1 MSDVILLSGGIES
14 TTLMYIHSRQNQLHP
29 VFIDYGQR
37 AGKAEYRA
45 AAESCKHLGIKLKK
59 IDMAQAGHDFRADQT
74 KKMHV
79 PLPHRNLIALS
90 LGLSYATQIH
100 AERVLLA
107 LNKEDTL
114 AYPSASLTFIDQF
127 QALASTLG
135 ETTIAAPLAGFTKAQ
150 IIQQGLHRGVNYA
163 HTYSCLLGYTLHCG
177 HCPQCLHR
185 RAAFKAANTEEPV
198 GFYRA

>member
-14 TTLMYIHSRQNQLHP
+14 TTLLHMQYQQNELHS

-37 AGKAEYRA
+37 ANTAEYRA
-45 AAESCKHLGIKLKK
+45 ASESCKRLGLKLKK
-59 IDMAQAGHDFRADQT
+59 IDMAQTGHDFRAEQS

-107 LNKEDTL
+107 LNKEDTF
-114 AYPSASLTFIDQF
+114 AYPSASLTFLDQF

-135 ETTIAAPLAGFTKAQ
+135 KVAIATPLTTFTKAQ
-150 IIQQGLHRGVNYA
+150 IIQQGLLLGVNYA
-163 HTYSCLLGYTLHCG
+163 HTYSCLLGYQRHCG

-185 RAAFKAANTEEPV
+185 RAAFKTANTEEPA